1 MANQTKVALAPV
13 ISVADNELLTV
24 QNSLCEASFIVH
36 FCRGMFFRAMEG
48 GDGIEL
54 SSVESLGF
62 IHLMDDLSNRLENLV
77 SDLDECREGA
87 HHG

>member
-36 FCRGMFFRAMEG
+36 FAVAC
-48 GDGIEL
+48 
-54 SSVESLGF
+54 SSEPW
-62 IHLMDDLSNRLENLV
+62 
-77 SDLDECREGA
+77 REVMGSSYPR
-87 HHG
+87 